1 MRGRGFFLVGYLQS
15 HSTWVVMRRV
25 GRECEG
31 EEQSK
36 RGREESEG
44 VNTIKG
50 RERTQ
55 QKGLEKKETAR
66 GRTTKMEKG
75 RQKGTLGERKA

>member
-15 HSTWVVMRRV
+15 HSTWVAMRRV
-25 GRECEG
+25 GRECEGEEG

-55 QKGLEKKETAR
+55 QKG
-66 GRTTKMEKG
+66 
-75 RQKGTLGERKA
+75 